1 MDTVDLKILKILK
14 KDARKKYVKI
24 AEEVGLT
31 EGAIRSRIKN
41 LIKKG
46 IIKKFTIET
55 TMEFE
60 GVVLIETKPTKTK
73 EITSKIKKIANRIFE
88 VSGTYDIAALIK
100 SYTIEELNEKIDE
113 IRKITS
119 VKKTDTLIK
128 LKD

>member
-1 MDTVDLKILKILK
+1 
-14 KDARKKYVKI
+14 
-24 AEEVGLT
+24 
-31 EGAIRSRIKN
+31 
-41 LIKKG
+41 
-46 IIKKFTIET
+46 
-55 TMEFE
+55 MEFE